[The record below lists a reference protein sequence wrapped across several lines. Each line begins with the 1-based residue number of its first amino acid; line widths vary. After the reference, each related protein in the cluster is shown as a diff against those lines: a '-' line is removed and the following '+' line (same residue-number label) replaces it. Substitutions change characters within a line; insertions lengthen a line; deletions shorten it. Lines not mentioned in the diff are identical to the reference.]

1 VGLQLMASQYSRAL
15 VTGGAGFI
23 GSHIVDRLLQAGLE
37 VRVIDNLSSGRLENL
52 SKPLD
57 AKRIDFVKGDVR
69 DMKTV
74 EQVVKDVDVV
84 FHEAALVGVQQSLK
98 NPVLTN
104 DVNVG
109 GTVNLLQA
117 SVKHGVKRFV
127 LASSAAVYGD
137 QGSAPVREDMAP
149 NPSSP
154 MAASKLSAEC
164 NLEAFHRTCGLETVA
179 LRYFNV
185 YGERQSA
192 GGPYSSVIT
201 TFLRCLTTGVRP
213 VIHGDGG
220 QTRDF
225 IHVDDVVEA
234 NMLTMKKDS
243 VNLSFNIATGVPVKI
258 NELFWLLRDLTGKH
272 EVQPRYSSSR
282 EAGIRESWADT
293 SRAKRILGFEAK
305 VPFEEGLSRLVNT
318 WSC

>member
-1 VGLQLMASQYSRAL
+1 MRSRFKRAL

-23 GSHIVDRLLQAGLE
+23 GSHIVDRLVQDG
-37 VRVIDNLSSGRLENL
+37 VKVTVIDNLSSGRLENL

-57 AKRIDFVKGDVR
+57 VERIEFVKGDVR
-69 DMKTV
+69 NMKTV
-74 EQVVKDVDVV
+74 DQVVKDIDVV
-84 FHEAALVGVQQSLK
+84 FHEAALVGVQPSMK

-127 LASSAAVYGD
+127 LASSASVYGD
-137 QGSAPVREDMAP
+137 QDSVPVKEDMVP

-164 NLEAFHRTCGLETVA
+164 YLEVFHRTFGLETVA

-185 YGERQSA
+185 YGERQAA
-192 GGPYSSVIT
+192 GGSYSAVIIA
-201 TFLRCLTTGVRP
+201 FLRCLMTGVRP
-213 VIHGDGG
+213 IIYGDGD

-234 NMLTMKKDS
+234 NMLTMEKDR

-258 NELFWLLRDLTGKH
+258 NELFALLRDLTGKH
-272 EVQPRYSSSR
+272 EVQPKYFSSR
-282 EAGIRESWADT
+282 KAGIRESWADT
-293 SRAKRILGFEAK
+293 SRAKRILGFQAK
-305 VPFEEGLSRLVNT
+305 VPFEEGLSRLVDQWN
-318 WSC
+318 C